1 MDLNRSISHLSLS
14 FGSSLL
20 PNHHDGS
27 GKRAR
32 LELVSGNQW
41 VASTS
46 ATPLAS
52 SSLGGSS
59 SNSPRL
65 TLSEALK
72 EKLVELDVGQQVR
85 LKTTAH

>member
-1 MDLNRSISHLSLS
+1 M
-14 FGSSLL
+14 
-20 PNHHDGS
+20 
-27 GKRAR
+27 
-32 LELVSGNQW
+32 
-41 VASTS
+41 ASTS

-85 LKTTAH
+85 LPARLSQAFFQARKLKFTLMKQKIAVVSSKQLNTQVLIIQLDQG